1 MYFTLGWHLL
11 ASVQESNKGK
21 SFQHTNLDRGFLGQG
36 ISGKIYI
43 GNWRM
48 KVFSD
53 GQNVAADDKMFPK
66 LTKQKLPE
74 VESFF
79 AQFLPVFQSFDSFSL
94 RLVAGAKSHPAA
106 APWWIMKVI
115 WKFEDK
121 CPTFII
127 CSGEGGGAWPELFF
141 ETPPS
146 HPRSQESL
154 RFLSFYL
161 FRLSEVPRE
170 APKCTKKGGFCFSS
184 CAKIHKMEKVPKFWK
199 GRWVFWDMILY
210 WFRLH

>member
-43 GNWRM
+43 GNSRI
-48 KVFSD
+48 KVLSD
-53 GQNVAADDKMFPK
+53 GQNVAPDDKMFQE

-74 VESFF
+74 VESFS

-141 ETPPS
+141 ETPLPLPREPS
-146 HPRSQESL
+146 KLP
-154 RFLSFYL
+154 SFYL
-161 FRLSEVPRE
+161 FRLSEVPGE
-170 APKCTKKGGFCFSS
+170 VLKCTKTRISAFLVFSLNLTTRK
-184 CAKIHKMEKVPKFWK
+184 CYNVA
-199 GRWVFWDMILY
+199 
-210 WFRLH
+210 